1 MPEPNA
7 LYPKVNSKDAET
19 AFFQET
25 RDSFESELGIKNAD
39 NWSPDE
45 LYNELIKRVRK
56 YHPSDDITL
65 IEKAYNLAKEAH
77 ADQKR
82 KSGEPYIIHPL
93 CVAMILADLELDKES
108 IVAGLLHDI
117 VEDTGITLD
126 ELKEEFGEEI
136 ALIVDGVTK
145 LGQLNY
151 TADKLDSQA
160 ENLRK
165 MFMAMAKDIR
175 VILVKLADRLH
186 NMRTLQY
193 MRPEKQKEKALET
206 FDIYA
211 PIAQRLGISKL
222 TIEIEDLSMQYLKP
236 EIYKDLEAQI
246 RKSSDE
252 RKEFVLSI
260 IAEVRECMEKAGIE
274 ARVDG
279 RVKHFFSIY
288 RKMIRQEK
296 NIDEIYDLFAVRVI
310 VKTVKDCYAALGLI
324 HEMYTPVPGRFKD
337 YIAMPKQ
344 NMYQSLHTT
353 LISHNGTPFEIQI
366 RTYDMH
372 KIAERGIAAHWKYKE
387 NSGGKMDKEEEAK
400 INWLRQVLE
409 WQRDMTDNK
418 EFMSLLKSDF
428 DLYAG
433 KVYCFSPAG
442 EIKTLPAGACTI
454 DFAYAVHSGVGNS
467 MVGARVNGKL
477 VPIETTLK
485 NGDRVEII
493 TSQNSKG
500 PSRDWLKVVKSTL
513 AKNRINQWFRNEYK
527 AQNIAKGKELLAAY
541 AKTKGVNIH
550 DYAQPEFIE
559 AVLKKYG
566 FLDWDSVLA
575 AVGNGGLKEGQVFN
589 KLQEGYDRKHSGEIS
604 DEDVLDSVPDK
615 VPEPQKNTHGA
626 VLIQGLDDVAVRFS
640 KCCSPLPGDEIIGFI
655 TRGRGVAIHRKDCVN
670 VKNLP
675 DSEKARLIDASWN
688 QETTA
693 SGRYLAEILI
703 YAHNRTGLLVDCS
716 RVFTESKVDIISLNS
731 RTNRQG
737 IATLDISF
745 YVSANHELFF
755 LMDKLR
761 MLPGI
766 IDIERTKG

>member
-1 MPEPNA
+1 MPEPNS
-7 LYPKVNSKDAET
+7 LYPKLNSQDAEA
-19 AFFQET
+19 AFFQEKK
-25 RDSFESELGIKNAD
+25 DSFESELGIKNAD

-45 LYNELIKRVRK
+45 LYDELIKRVRK
-56 YHPSDDITL
+56 YHPSGDITL
-65 IEKAYNLAKEAH
+65 IEKAYKIAKEAH
-77 ADQKR
+77 SDQKR

-93 CVAMILADLELDKES
+93 CVAMILADLELDKET

-117 VEDTGITLD
+117 VEDTSITTE
-126 ELKEEFGEEI
+126 ELKKEFGEEI
-136 ALIVDGVTK
+136 VLIVDGVTK
-145 LGQLNY
+145 LGKLSY
-151 TADKLDSQA
+151 SADKLDSQA

-193 MRPEKQKEKALET
+193 MSPEKQKEKSLET

-222 TIEIEDLSMQYLKP
+222 TIEIEDLSMKYLKP
-236 EIYKDLEAQI
+236 EEYEDIEAKI
-246 RKSSDE
+246 RQSSDE
-252 RKEFVLSI
+252 RKEFVMGI
-260 IAEVRECMEKAGIE
+260 IAEVKECMNKAGIE

-288 RKMIRQEK
+288 RKMIRQDK
-296 NIDEIYDLFAVRVI
+296 TIDEIYDLFAVRVI

-324 HEMYTPVPGRFKD
+324 HEMYTPIPGRFKD

-353 LISHNGTPFEIQI
+353 LISHTGTPFEIQI

-387 NSGGKMDKEEEAK
+387 GAGGKIDAEEEAK
-400 INWLRQVLE
+400 INWLRQILE
-409 WQRDMTDNK
+409 WQKDMTDNK
-418 EFMSLLKSDF
+418 EFMTLLKSDF

-442 EIKTLPAGACTI
+442 EIKTLPQGACTI

-493 TSQNSKG
+493 TSQNSRG

-527 AQNIAKGKELLAAY
+527 AENIAKGRELLSAY
-541 AKTKGVNIH
+541 AKAKGVNIN
-550 DYAQPEFIE
+550 DYYQPEYIE

-566 FLDWDSVLA
+566 FIEWDAVLA
-575 AVGNGGLKEGQVFN
+575 AVGNGGLREGQVFN
-589 KLQEGYDRKHSGEIS
+589 KLAETYEKKNNVSIS
-604 DEDVLDSVPDK
+604 DKDVLDSVNDK
-615 VPEPQKNTHGA
+615 TAAKPGNNHGD
-626 VLIQGLDDVAVRFS
+626 IIIDGMDDMSVRFS
-640 KCCSPLPGDEIIGFI
+640 KCCSPIPGDDIIGFI
-655 TRGRGVAIHRKDCVN
+655 TRGRGVTIHRSDCVN
-670 VKNLP
+670 VTNLP
-675 DSEKARLIDASWN
+675 EEERKRLIAAKWSMSS
-688 QETTA
+688 E
-693 SGRYLAEILI
+693 SKSRYLVEILI
-703 YAHNRTGLLVDCS
+703 FANNRTGLLVDCS
-716 RVFTESKVDIISLNS
+716 KVLSEMKIDIISLNVRTSKHNTATIDTSFMVKS
-731 RTNRQG
+731 RR
-737 IATLDISF
+737 
-745 YVSANHELFF
+745 ELGSIV
-755 LMDKLR
+755 DK
-761 MLPGI
+761 MKQIEGI
-766 IDIERTKG
+766 IDVERTRG